1 MAQTH
6 TTYLE
11 YPLAKLMVPS
21 TVNYDKI
28 LDRHGGGGG
37 IPDPLHLQTM
47 TEDLKT
53 LAQLAEA
60 RSQVLDD
67 GMREMAKRKK
77 DFEREEKE
85 RLEKEQAL
93 RELTAKAEEQA
104 RLKKEAEDEENVR
117 ARAGAQLKKK
127 NERNNVQEERP
138 LTHGAHGL
146 ARQDGQVDMPPKGK
160 HEGSPFRIS
169 TTSSRYSAH
178 MLSSFQTIL
187 LSTMLEIFPAIPR
200 TVTVKLHSKPW
211 SVKPLANGGGKF
223 RHH

>member
-6 TTYLE
+6 TTYLN
-11 YPLAKLMVPS
+11 YPLANLMVPS
-21 TVNYDKI
+21 NVNYDKI

-53 LAQLAEA
+53 LAQLAQA
-60 RSQVLDD
+60 RSEILDD

-77 DFEREEKE
+77 EFEREEKE

-138 LTHGAHGL
+138 LSLGAHGL
-146 ARQDGQVDMPPKGK
+146 ARQDGQVDMPSKGK
-160 HEGSPFRIS
+160 QEGSSFVIS
-169 TTSSRYSAH
+169 MASSQNPAYI
-178 MLSSFQTIL
+178 LSSFQNIL
-187 LSTMLEIFPAIPR
+187 LSTMLE
-200 TVTVKLHSKPW
+200 L
-211 SVKPLANGGGKF
+211 LARYFSYYHGQVA
-223 RHH
+223 